1 MKIQQIYLGTW
12 FQRTSLH
19 LKELYKF
26 LKYKTTKLD
35 LERERLEHLWENLQI
50 EKVEFFGNGE
60 FDEIQVLCRNVLV
73 RVSED
78 GIILLTTSETNSE
91 KAKRILESFYT
102 EYFAP
107 TLTFLFS
114 KGAPL
119 PKILDQAQEVHP
131 LLIVTKN
138 ITEKQVLSLYDA
150 HNDAIITR
158 LVGDHTQV
166 YRGDVINVFNF
177 GNSRKFTNEHLETLL
192 HYVVFFREFEN
203 QLDRYLQIHRTMWDD
218 ITAIRETEEMAYKNF
233 PHVRAEILQNLKI
246 LSFVKARL
254 AQMKDII
261 QERRHTIDPHI
272 KNELKSLGLFKFDH
286 LEANQKY
293 VTHLW
298 QMTIEYVKG
307 SLSLLESLYQ
317 ENTQK
322 ELNAIKFITF
332 GALITGFFGMNIAFP
347 WEDRWID
354 KQWTSFI
361 VILIMISL
369 FISFFFIL
377 KIAIYNRNFLVR
389 LKKHDHDIEE

>member
-35 LERERLEHLWENLQI
+35 LEKERLNHLWENLHI

-60 FDEIQVLCRNVLV
+60 FDEIQIFCGDVFV

-78 GIILLTTSETNSE
+78 GIILLTTDQINSE
-91 KAKRILESFYT
+91 KAKQLLESFYT

-107 TLTFLFS
+107 TLTYLFS
-114 KGAPL
+114 RGAPL
-119 PKILDQAQEVHP
+119 PKILDQVKEVHP
-131 LLIVTKN
+131 LLILTKN
-138 ITEKQVLSLYDA
+138 ITEKQVFDLYETHHDV
-150 HNDAIITR
+150 IMTR
-158 LVGDHTQV
+158 LVGEHTQV
-166 YRGDVINVFNF
+166 YRGDVINLFNF
-177 GNSRKFTNEHLETLL
+177 GKSKKFTHEHVEALL

-203 QLDRYLQIHRTMWDD
+203 QLDRYLQIHRTMWDE
-218 ITAIRETEEMAYKNF
+218 ITAIREAEEMPYKDF
-233 PHVRAEILQNLKI
+233 PHIRAEILQNLKT

-272 KNELKSLGLFKFDH
+272 RNELKSLGLYKFDH

-293 VTHLW
+293 ITHLW

-347 WEDRWID
+347 WEERWID

-361 VILIMISL
+361 VLLIMMSL
-369 FISFFFIL
+369 FISFYFIL
-377 KIAIYNRNFLVR
+377 KITIYNRNFLVR
-389 LKKHDHDIEE
+389 LKKHDEE